1 MQGFNSPKVLFL
13 LINARARGENMLAAK
28 KYLTGIAVHRT
39 KTAGV
44 RKPYI

>member
-13 LINARARGENMLAAK
+13 LINARAHGENMLAAK

-39 KTAGV
+39 KTARA
-44 RKPYI
+44 RKAYI